1 MKSKTTR
8 TNRVV
13 IKNKTK
19 KRSAPNYKLE
29 LQAGGGISDYIY
41 SKIHY
46 KIYGR
51 INNIINKL
59 QLSDTLSNA
68 FSINISEQTQITDK
82 VIRNLKE
89 KLKSNIYNF
98 LVKILKKFYYTLKS
112 NQSLFY
118 DTYKVYNY
126 KKVFK
131 FDNDKLINN
140 KIHVVLI
147 NFINNIINV
156 KKPPAIEIYPL
167 SKGSRYNNS
176 VSSIFNYFNSSNN
189 SININTINS
198 YITKIIEY
206 DNIINNKTF
215 YDNHKTYLIPNTN
228 NTNQSTQEPEPE
240 LKYKNLLYIVKST
253 PQLSTPQI
261 SKQTVKYNT
270 IYLIIYKNF
279 SKTQCKQTFKYNDNL
294 KSDNFYILENLFT
307 YMISEF
313 KALSKVNDFK
323 KLIDKHNSANLTDKL
338 ASEYG
343 EFLYYYY
350 KSYVFDMLI
359 TK

>member
-1 MKSKTTR
+1 MKIKRTR

-29 LQAGGGISDYIY
+29 LQGGGGISDYIY

-59 QLSDTLSNA
+59 QLSDTLSTA
-68 FSINISEQTQITDK
+68 FPINISEQTKNHDR
-82 VIRNLKE
+82 VIHNLKE
-89 KLKSNIYNF
+89 KLKSNIHNF
-98 LVKILKKFYYTLKS
+98 LVKVLKKFYYTLKA
-112 NQSLFY
+112 NKSLFY
-118 DTYKVYNY
+118 DKYNVYNH

-131 FDNDKLINN
+131 FDNDTLINN
-140 KIHVVLI
+140 KINDVLI
-147 NFINNIINV
+147 NFINNIISV
-156 KKPPAIEIYPL
+156 RKPPAIEIYPL
-167 SKGSRYNNS
+167 STVSRFSNGSS
-176 VSSIFNYFNSSNN
+176 SSIFNYFNSSN

-206 DNIINNKTF
+206 DNNKIANKS
-215 YDNHKTYLIPNTN
+215 YYKTYLILN
-228 NTNQSTQEPEPE
+228 NNINQSEPE

-253 PQLSTPQI
+253 PQLSN
-261 SKQTVKYNT
+261 QTVKYNT